1 MTNDAVPSSLVSSS
15 LFQSE
20 ITDDSNR
27 SAPYQ
32 IAVSLREI
40 LESRG
45 QTMERI
51 FNRNAPLDQR
61 LMFALYTY
69 FLTIIKNRQF

>member
-61 LMFALYTY
+61 LMFALYI
-69 FLTIIKNRQF
+69 LIS

>member
-20 ITDDSNR
+20 ITGDSNR

-61 LMFALYTY
+61 LMFALYI
-69 FLTIIKNRQF
+69 LIS